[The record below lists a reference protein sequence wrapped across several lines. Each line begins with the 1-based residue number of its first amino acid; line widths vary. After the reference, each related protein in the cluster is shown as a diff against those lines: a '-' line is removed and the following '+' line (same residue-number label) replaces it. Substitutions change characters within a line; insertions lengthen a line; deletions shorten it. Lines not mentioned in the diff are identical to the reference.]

1 MTPAVNMSN
10 HLRNI
15 RALLES
21 AKDFKVSRKVDTY
34 EYESLE
40 KMILGDQIRY
50 SEVIELFTDK
60 VYRDWFYDRNFA
72 EGKEINITRY
82 SDI

>member
-15 RALLES
+15 RALLEN
-21 AKDFKVSRKVDTY
+21 AKDFEVSRKVDTY

-40 KMILGDQIRY
+40 KMILEDSIRY
-50 SEVIELFTDK
+50 SEVIELFTDVFIENGFMIETLQK
-60 VYRDWFYDRNFA
+60 KKW
-72 EGKEINITRY
+72 
-82 SDI
+82 S